1 MMIYGVFSLVYLSQV
16 VISVGSF
23 VFSIITHE
31 PFDDLHPILIG
42 ELERTTENVFSL
54 WFKSLS

>member
-31 PFDDLHPILIG
+31 PFDDLHPILMGNSG
-42 ELERTTENVFSL
+42 EPRKMFLVYGL
-54 WFKSLS
+54 KV